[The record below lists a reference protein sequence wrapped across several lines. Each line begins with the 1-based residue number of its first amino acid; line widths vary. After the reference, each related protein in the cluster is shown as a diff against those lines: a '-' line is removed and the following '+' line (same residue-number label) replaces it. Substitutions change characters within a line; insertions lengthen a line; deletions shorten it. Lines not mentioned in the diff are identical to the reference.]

1 MKFIIRT
8 TNLDFHEYVLKKY
21 PVLRDFG
28 FKKGYIELKYL
39 TDLLKLERALGEP
52 LVIFERPPEV
62 FNLPKHAE
70 GYPMIEIYDDYREK
84 GNG

>member
-52 LVIFERPPEV
+52 LVIFEKAPANDLHDPEG
-62 FNLPKHAE
+62 A
-70 GYPMIEIYDDYREK
+70 YPMIEIYDDYREK